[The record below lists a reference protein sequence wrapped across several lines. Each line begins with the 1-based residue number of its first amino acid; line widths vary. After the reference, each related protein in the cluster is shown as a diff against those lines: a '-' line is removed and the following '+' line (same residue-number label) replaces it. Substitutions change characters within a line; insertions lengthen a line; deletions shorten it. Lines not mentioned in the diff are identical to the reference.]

1 MRNEQYRFVWELAR
15 KFGRERFD
23 ASDVAIEAGHN
34 QRLAVAIEA
43 AVPRCRYKSGYHHE
57 FVVCGFNYK
66 AIEMELRRLTGKRK
80 PLWST
85 GHDHRS
91 FRVRPQDQWPATAVE
106 G

>member
-1 MRNEQYRFVWELAR
+1 MRSEQYQFVWELAR

-34 QRLAVAIEA
+34 KQLAAAIEA
-43 AVPRCRYKSGYHHE
+43 AVPRCRYKSEYHHE
-57 FVVCGFNYK
+57 FDVCGFNYK
-66 AIEMELRRLTGKRK
+66 AIEMELRRLTGNGK

-91 FRVRPQDQWPATAVE
+91 FRVRPQEQWLVRTVE